1 MMTERFT
8 PDFTPDQAASFLPDH
23 AAAVE
28 GTFAPTAAP
37 ATAGVVTPPQPLPDL
52 DALSRQGFEEGFA
65 VGEQAGLEVGREKAI
80 SYLNTLAEAAVTATA
95 LRRQIRQEAHEELV
109 ALAVAIAERLV
120 RREITCDR
128 SILLERVQ
136 DFLTELDDATTVTLR
151 MHPIDL
157 AYAES
162 CKDDWRQ
169 LFGAVEHLRLEE
181 SHDLQQGDM
190 RIETPTTSLDARI
203 DSLLA
208 TIRERLIEAI
218 ADLPT
223 GSGA

>member
-1 MMTERFT
+1 MIERFT
-8 PDFTPDQAASFLPDH
+8 PDFTADRPASFLPDH
-23 AAAVE
+23 AGEAQ
-28 GTFAPTAAP
+28 GTFTPTASP
-37 ATAGVVTPPQPLPDL
+37 ATTGVVMPPQPPPDL

-80 SYLNTLAEAAVTATA
+80 SYLNTLAEAATAATT
-95 LRRQIRQEAHEELV
+95 LRRKIRQEAHEELV

-136 DFLTELDDATTVTLR
+136 DFLTELDDATSVTLR

-208 TIRERLIEAI
+208 TIRERLI
-218 ADLPT
+218 
-223 GSGA
+223 

>member
-1 MMTERFT
+1 MIARFT
-8 PDFTPDQAASFLPDH
+8 PDFTADSAACFHPDH
-23 AAAVE
+23 EAATE

-37 ATAGVVTPPQPLPDL
+37 ATAGVVIPPQPPPDL

-80 SYLNTLAEAAVTATA
+80 SYLNTLAEAVAAATA
-95 LRRQIRQEAHEELV
+95 LRGKIRQEAHEDLV

-120 RREITCDR
+120 RRELTCDR
-128 SILLERVQ
+128 SILLDRVQ
-136 DFLTELDDATTVTLR
+136 DFLTEFDDATTVTLR

-203 DSLLA
+203 ESLLA
-208 TIRERLIEAI
+208 TVRERLMEAI
-218 ADLPT
+218 DGLPR
-223 GSGA
+223 GSGT

>member
-1 MMTERFT
+1 MIERFT
-8 PDFTPDQAASFLPDH
+8 PDFTADSAAAFRPDH
-23 AAAVE
+23 EAAAD
-28 GTFAPTAAP
+28 GTFAPTVAP
-37 ATAGVVTPPQPLPDL
+37 AAAGVVIPPQPPPDF

-80 SYLNTLAEAAVTATA
+80 SYLNTLAEAATAA
-95 LRRQIRQEAHEELV
+95 IGLRRKIRQEAHEELV

-128 SILLERVQ
+128 SILLDRVQ
-136 DFLTELDDATTVTLR
+136 DFLTELDDATAVTLR

-208 TIRERLIEAI
+208 TVRERLIEAI
-218 ADLPT
+218 DGLPN